1 MTKVLFVCSRNE
13 IRSLTAERLLAG
25 TPGYQARSAGTQE
38 QARIR
43 VTPGLLGWADLIF
56 VMERSHERRL
66 QERFP
71 EELAGRSLICLHLP
85 DDYEYMEDALVEEL
99 ESRLAPHLPGW
110 RD

>member
-43 VTPGLLGWADLIF
+43 VTPGLLGWADLIV

-66 QERFP
+66 RERFP

-85 DDYEYMEDALVEEL
+85 DDYEYMEEALIEEL